1 MESHVVATLAKLRCL
16 FVEKVGMVASMD
28 LMADQAVLYH
38 GRMLKHKRSSF
49 LCMAFVAE
57 FVY

>member
-1 MESHVVATLAKLRCL
+1 MESHVVATLAELRCL
-16 FVEKVGMVASMD
+16 FVKEVGMVTPMG
-28 LMADQAVLYH
+28 LMADQAVLCY
-38 GRMLKHKRSSF
+38 GRMLKHEGPSF